1 MSYNKKERKKE
12 RKKRNGESLL
22 CVELMNMKI
31 KYRKYPFFI
40 LVVPV
45 WIFPHIDFYQQ
56 CRHIG
61 TEKKRLEETNFRF
74 YVPIITFIRVAI
86 DTKHFF

>member
-61 TEKKRLEETNFRF
+61 TEKKSWKK
-74 YVPIITFIRVAI
+74 PIFVSTFPSSPL
-86 DTKHFF
+86 